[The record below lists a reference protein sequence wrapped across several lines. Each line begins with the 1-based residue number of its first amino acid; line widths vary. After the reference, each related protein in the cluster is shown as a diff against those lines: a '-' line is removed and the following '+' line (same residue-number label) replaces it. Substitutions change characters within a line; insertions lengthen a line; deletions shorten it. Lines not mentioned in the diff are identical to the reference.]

1 MIEVLVPAVIAT
13 ISGGAVLFS
22 RVHNRIHDLDRRLD
36 GVELRM
42 VESFVS
48 KGDFNNVLDRM
59 ESHMVR
65 IEQKLDALVNKPCK

>member
-1 MIEVLVPAVIAT
+1 MFEVLVPSVIAAIT
-13 ISGGAVLFS
+13 GGAVLFN

-48 KGDFNNVLDRM
+48 KGDFNSALDRM
-59 ESHMVR
+59 EAHLIR
-65 IEQKLDALVNKPCK
+65 IEQKMDDLVNKPCS

>member
-13 ISGGAVLFS
+13 ISGGAVLVT

-42 VESFVS
+42 VESFVN
-48 KGDFNNVLDRM
+48 KTDFNSVLDRM

>member
-1 MIEVLVPAVIAT
+1 MIEVLVPAVVAA
-13 ISGGAVLFS
+13 ISGGAVLFT

-42 VESFVS
+42 VESFVN
-48 KGDFNNVLDRM
+48 KTDFNSALDRM

-65 IEQKLDALVNKPCK
+65 IEQKLDALVNKPCS

>member
-13 ISGGAVLFS
+13 ISGGAVLFT
-22 RVHNRIHDLDRRLD
+22 RVHNRIHDLDSRLD

-48 KGDFNNVLDRM
+48 KGDFNNALDRM
-59 ESHMVR
+59 ESHLIR
-65 IEQKLDALVNKPCK
+65 IEQKMDALVNKPCT